1 MLINFN
7 NTKYYRADYV
17 KEINPAFFHGC
28 ARSIRYIIDK
38 KKLCENDY
46 IYATFSSKENKW
58 SKSSKE
64 INKASLLLTE
74 EYVNNNVPGFGNNT
88 KKLDLEIT
96 PPLLLLEDHMK
107 FRDENGNIIE
117 IETRGERTMDGIY
130 FYGKDVEK
138 MLQLE
143 RLSNHLVNET
153 SSFKENKHYKNFI
166 RKEHTN
172 NVINTD
178 KSFNQVNCYLTY
190 FGLVKLML
198 SRQHPIA
205 EHFQKWAL
213 QILFT
218 SQLGTN
224 EEKQELCSKML
235 GCDINSVR
243 SFLNTSVQEYSEL
256 YLICIGQV
264 KNISEQIP
272 EVSNK
277 NPEEYLFKYGYT
289 SNLSSRL
296 QAHKQTFNKVKG
308 VNISLVLHCPI
319 DEKFLS
325 QAEVELKQSF
335 QIFDCVLEHPLYK
348 ELVIFNE
355 NKLTQFKTIFKN
367 ICCKYAG
374 NCKSLQEQ
382 NEKQQLLHEYEIKE
396 LKSQMKELNSQNEI
410 REMKL
415 QQELIELKLQQEI
428 RELKLKLENETL
440 VKNLE
445 KQLKD
450 ELINILK
457 GQYSQ

>member
-1 MLINFN
+1 MLIEFN

-38 KKLCENDY
+38 KKLTENDY

-74 EYVNNNVPGFGNNT
+74 EYVNNNVPGFGTNT

-96 PPLLLLEDHMK
+96 PPLLTLEDNMK

-117 IETRGERTMDGIY
+117 IETRGERTMEGIY
-130 FYGKDVEK
+130 FYGKDIEK

-143 RLSNHLVNET
+143 RLTNHLVNET
-153 SSFKENKHYKNFI
+153 SSFKENKHYKKFI
-166 RKEHTN
+166 RRELTNDVNHTY
-172 NVINTD
+172 
-178 KSFNQVNCYLTY
+178 KFNQETIYLTY

-198 SRQHPIA
+198 SRQNPIA

-213 QILFT
+213 QTLFT
-218 SQLGTN
+218 SQLGTK
-224 EEKQELCSKML
+224 EEKQELCSKIL

-243 SFLNTSVQEYSEL
+243 SFLNTGVQEYSEL

-264 KNISEQIP
+264 KNISEQIH

-289 SNLSSRL
+289 SNLYSRL
-296 QAHKQTFNKVKG
+296 QAHKQTFNKIKG

-319 DEKFLS
+319 DDKFLS
-325 QAEVELKQSF
+325 QEVELKQSF
-335 QIFDCVLEHPLYK
+335 QIFDCVLEHQVYK
-348 ELVIFNE
+348 ELVVFNE
-355 NKLTQFKTIFKN
+355 SKLTQFKTIFKN
-367 ICCKYAG
+367 ICDKYAG
-374 NCKSLQEQ
+374 NCKQLQEQ
-382 NEKQQLLHEYEIKE
+382 LEKHKLLHEYEIKE
-396 LKSQMKELNSQNEI
+396 LNLQMKELN
-410 REMKL
+410 L
-415 QQELIELKLQQEI
+415 QMRELKTQYEI
-428 RELKLKLENETL
+428 RELNIKLENEINI
-440 VKNLE
+440 KNLE
-445 KQLKD
+445 KQIYTSTKQMND
-450 ELINILK
+450 ELINIIK
-457 GQYSQ
+457 NIKS

>member
-1 MLINFN
+1 MLIDFN

-28 ARSIRYIIDK
+28 ARSIRYVIDK
-38 KKLCENDY
+38 KKLTENDY

-88 KKLDLEIT
+88 KKLDLEIA
-96 PPLLLLEDHMK
+96 PPLLTLEDNMK

-138 MLQLE
+138 MLQLACIKDI
-143 RLSNHLVNET
+143 LNDKT
-153 SSFKENKHYKNFI
+153 SRYEEGKHYKKFI
-166 RKEHTN
+166 YKVDCN
-172 NVINTD
+172 PLSYTD
-178 KSFNQVNCYLTY
+178 KIQKSISVQNQETIFLTY
-190 FGLVKLML
+190 FGLVRML
-198 SRQHPIA
+198 ITRRNPIA

-213 QILFT
+213 QTLFT
-218 SQLGTN
+218 SQLGTK

-243 SFLNTSVQEYSEL
+243 SFLNTGVQEYSEL

-264 KNISEQIP
+264 KNLSEQIH

-289 SNLSSRL
+289 SNLYSRL
-296 QAHKQTFNKVKG
+296 QAHKQTFNKIKG

-319 DEKFLS
+319 DDKFLS

-335 QIFDCVLEHPLYK
+335 QIFDCVLEHQVYK
-348 ELVIFNE
+348 ELVVFNE
-355 NKLTQFKTIFKN
+355 SKLTQFKTIFKN
-367 ICCKYAG
+367 ICDKYAG
-374 NCKSLQEQ
+374 NCKQLQEQ
-382 NEKQQLLHEYEIKE
+382 IEKHKLLHDYEIKE
-396 LKSQMKELNSQNEI
+396 LNLQMKELKTQY
-410 REMKL
+410 
-415 QQELIELKLQQEI
+415 EI
-428 RELKLKLENETL
+428 RELNLKLENEINI
-440 VKNLE
+440 KNLE
-445 KQLKD
+445 KQIYTATKQMND
-450 ELINILK
+450 ELINIIK
-457 GQYSQ
+457 NIKS

>member
-1 MLINFN
+1 MLIVFN

-17 KEINPAFFHGC
+17 KEINPVFFHGC

-38 KKLCENDY
+38 KKLTENDY

-96 PPLLLLEDHMK
+96 PPLLILEDNMK

-117 IETRGERTMDGIY
+117 IETRGVRTMDGIY
-130 FYGKDVEK
+130 FYSKDVEK
-138 MLQLE
+138 MLQLVCIKDV
-143 RLSNHLVNET
+143 LHDKT
-153 SSFKENKHYKNFI
+153 SSYTEGKHYKKFI
-166 RKEHTN
+166 YKGDRNHDNSHTYK
-172 NVINTD
+172 IQ
-178 KSFNQVNCYLTY
+178 NQETIYLTY
-190 FGLVKLML
+190 FGLIRML
-198 SRQHPIA
+198 ITRRHPIA

-213 QILFT
+213 QMLFT
-218 SQLGTN
+218 SHLGTN
-224 EEKQELCSKML
+224 EEKQELCSKIL

-272 EVSNK
+272 EISNK

-296 QAHKQTFNKVKG
+296 QTHKQTFNKIKG

-319 DEKFLS
+319 DDKFLI

-335 QIFDCVLEHPLYK
+335 QIFDCILEHSVYK

-355 NKLTQFKTIFKN
+355 SKLTQFKTIFKN

-396 LKSQMKELNSQNEI
+396 LKSQMKELNYQNEM
-410 REMKL
+410 REIKL
-415 QQELIELKLQQEI
+415 QHEI
-428 RELKLKLENETL
+428 KELKLKLENETL

-450 ELINILK
+450 ELISILK
-457 GQYSQ
+457 GQYSQLKQ